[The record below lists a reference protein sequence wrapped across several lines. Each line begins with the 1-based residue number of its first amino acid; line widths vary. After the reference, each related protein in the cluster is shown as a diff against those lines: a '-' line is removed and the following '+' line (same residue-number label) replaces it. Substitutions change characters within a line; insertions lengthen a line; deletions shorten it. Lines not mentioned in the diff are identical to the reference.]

1 MKNRFVK
8 MLLVMAVITIAITGC
23 QKDTGTV
30 NETAAESEAAGEIT
44 EEIEELSEE
53 SSEGAAEGDLEEHA
67 AAEDEELAVM
77 EDYPEEEMGDY
88 PSNFLEERCNKTSF
102 ASYDE
107 IIGLLE
113 DGEGYAYVKIK
124 GIDEDVL
131 LITDEIVGDDHH
143 YAVSAT
149 PYLISES
156 GNYLAGS
163 IFFSDCADTPLAVS
177 KDGQMYCL
185 CSDNIS
191 VECAGGN
198 GTDIPAIMCM
208 QYLYKSTDENGSDSY
223 GGFVRTENTVI
234 DNDGEQLEGDAAKA
248 AYDKAFADYES
259 CTKVDFT
266 VVGSN

>member
-8 MLLVMAVITIAITGC
+8 MFFIMAVITVAITGC
-23 QKDTGTV
+23 QKGAGTV
-30 NETAAESEAAGEIT
+30 NETAAESEAAGES
-44 EEIEELSEE
+44 EEPEELSEE
-53 SSEGAAEGDLEEHA
+53 AVGEDLEEQA
-67 AAEDEELAVM
+67 AAEDEEPTAM
-77 EDYPEEEMGDY
+77 EEYPEEEMGDY

-102 ASYDE
+102 ASYEE

-113 DGEGYAYVKIK
+113 DKEGYAYVKIK
-124 GIDEDVL
+124 GIDEEVL
-131 LITDEIVGDDHH
+131 LITDEIVGDDQH

-149 PYLISES
+149 PYLIGES

-163 IFFSDCADTPLAVS
+163 LFFSDCADTPLAVS
-177 KDGQMYCL
+177 KDGMMYCMGA
-185 CSDNIS
+185 DNIS
-191 VECAGGN
+191 VECAGEN
-198 GTDIPAIMCM
+198 GSDIPGIMCM
-208 QYLYKSTDENGSDSY
+208 QYLYKSVDEDGSDFY

-259 CTKVDFT
+259 CTKVVFT